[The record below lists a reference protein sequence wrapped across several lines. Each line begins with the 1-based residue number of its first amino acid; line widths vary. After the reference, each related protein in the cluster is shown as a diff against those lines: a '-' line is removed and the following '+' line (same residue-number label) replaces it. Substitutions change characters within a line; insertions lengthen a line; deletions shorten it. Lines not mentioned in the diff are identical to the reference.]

1 VYTQQRRQQRK
12 QTVPHSPRRKQTEP
26 NLLLLGNNEVN
37 DDGDDGE
44 DDEDEESQAV
54 RLERRHSSKN
64 PTKRRKHINPDASAL
79 SHPKKQA
86 PSKQTKHSSLFWLS
100 SHGHRFHAC
109 HILTC
114 MQNFLR
120 NLTALLWNWC
130 PCRSSTAALSSI
142 VSNFSPRSNV
152 MWIF

>member
-1 VYTQQRRQQRK
+1 MRRECTSSSSSGSGRQSFPRGLQRK
-12 QTVPHSPRRKQTEP
+12 KMC
-26 NLLLLGNNEVN
+26 LLLLGNNEVN

-44 DDEDEESQAV
+44 DDEDEEGQAV
-54 RLERRHSSKN
+54 RLNWHNSGKFKQSN
-64 PTKRRKHINPDASAL
+64 AIASRVSL
-79 SHPKKQA
+79 LPPEEQA
-86 PSKQTKHSSLFWLS
+86 PNETFLFVPARIVWPTV
-100 SHGHRFHAC
+100 HAC
-109 HILTC
+109 PILTC